1 MNHQIISVNLHDTLI
16 YLFFSTLFP
25 HFADQGYTNIK
36 NNVNIKNSQGL
47 DRMQKHL
54 LLPLFLSIGL
64 LMQGCGSK
72 EAAQPETPPAKVSV
86 LNIQPQSVNFSENLP
101 ARVQAFRTAEIRPQV
116 GGIIEKVLFTQ
127 GSEVKAGQAL
137 YKINSE
143 TFQADVNSNRASLNK
158 AEAEVARLK
167 VQLERYQQLLPSN
180 AISKQEVSNAQAEY
194 RQALADV
201 AQMKALLTRQNL
213 NLQYATVRAPIS
225 GRIGQS
231 FVTEG
236 ALVGQGDSNK
246 MATVQQI
253 DKVYVDIKQSIS
265 EYERLQTALQNGELS
280 ANDQKTFR
288 ISNSHGQPY
297 NVTARMLFEDINV
310 DPETGDV
317 TIRIEVNNPER
328 KLLPGMY
335 VRVDINRASVPQALL
350 IPAQA
355 IQRNINGEPQVYVI
369 NTKGTADI
377 RPIELGQQYEQYYIA
392 NKGLKAGDKVVVEGI
407 ERIQPNQKL
416 ELSVWKVPVNTTANS
431 SVHAESAAT
440 QGAQ

>member
-1 MNHQIISVNLHDTLI
+1 
-16 YLFFSTLFP
+16 
-25 HFADQGYTNIK
+25 
-36 NNVNIKNSQGL
+36 
-47 DRMQKHL
+47 MQKHL

-64 LMQGCGSK
+64 ILQGCGSEQVTQA
-72 EAAQPETPPAKVSV
+72 EAAPAKVSV
-86 LNIQPQSVNFSENLP
+86 LNMQPQSVNFSENLP

-143 TFQADVNSNRASLNK
+143 IFQADVNSNQASLNK

-167 VQLERYQQLLPSN
+167 VQLARYEQLLPSN

-236 ALVGQGDSNK
+236 ALVSQGDTNT

-253 DKVYVDIKQSIS
+253 DKVYVDVKQSIS
-265 EYERLQTALQNGELS
+265 EYERLQAALQSGELS
-280 ANDQKTFR
+280 ANNEKAVR

-297 NVTARMLFEDINV
+297 KVSAKMLFEDINV

-317 TIRIEVNNPER
+317 TIRIEVQNPER

-335 VRVDINRASVPQALL
+335 VRVNIDRASVPQALL
-350 IPAQA
+350 VPAQA
-355 IQRNINGEPQVYVI
+355 IQRNINGDPQVYVI

-392 NKGLKAGDKVVVEGI
+392 NKGLKTGDKVVVEGV
-407 ERIQPNQKL
+407 ERIQANQKL
-416 ELSVWKVPVNTTANS
+416 QLTTWKVPSSNNS
-431 SVHAESAAT
+431 TSPMT
-440 QGAQ
+440 QGAK

>member
-1 MNHQIISVNLHDTLI
+1 
-16 YLFFSTLFP
+16 
-25 HFADQGYTNIK
+25 
-36 NNVNIKNSQGL
+36 
-47 DRMQKHL
+47 MQKHL

-64 LMQGCGSK
+64 ILQGCGSEQATQA
-72 EAAQPETPPAKVSV
+72 EAAPAKVSV

-143 TFQADVNSNRASLNK
+143 IFQADVNSNQASLNK

-167 VQLERYQQLLPSN
+167 VQLARYEQLLPSN

-236 ALVGQGDSNK
+236 ALVSQGDTNT

-253 DKVYVDIKQSIS
+253 DKVYVDVKQSIS
-265 EYERLQTALQNGELS
+265 EYERLQVALQSGELS
-280 ANDQKTFR
+280 ANNEKTVR

-297 NVTARMLFEDINV
+297 KVSAKMLFEDINV

-317 TIRIEVNNPER
+317 TIRIEVQNPER

-335 VRVDINRASVPQALL
+335 VRVNIDRASVPQALL
-350 IPAQA
+350 VPAQA
-355 IQRNINGEPQVYVI
+355 IQRNINGDPQVYVI
-369 NTKGTADI
+369 NAKGTADI

-392 NKGLKAGDKVVVEGI
+392 NKGLKTGDKVVVEGV
-407 ERIQPNQKL
+407 ERIQANQKL
-416 ELSVWKVPVNTTANS
+416 QLTTWKVPSSNNS
-431 SVHAESAAT
+431 TSPMT
-440 QGAQ
+440 QGAK

>member
-1 MNHQIISVNLHDTLI
+1 
-16 YLFFSTLFP
+16 
-25 HFADQGYTNIK
+25 
-36 NNVNIKNSQGL
+36 
-47 DRMQKHL
+47 MQKHL

-64 LMQGCGSK
+64 ILQGCGSEQATQV
-72 EAAQPETPPAKVSV
+72 EAAPAKVSV

-143 TFQADVNSNRASLNK
+143 IFQADVNSNQASLNK

-167 VQLERYQQLLPSN
+167 VQLARYEQLLPSN

-236 ALVGQGDSNK
+236 ALVSQGDTNT

-253 DKVYVDIKQSIS
+253 DKVYVDVKQSIS
-265 EYERLQTALQNGELS
+265 EYERLQVALQSGELS
-280 ANDQKTFR
+280 ANNEKTVR

-297 NVTARMLFEDINV
+297 KVSAKMLFEDINV

-317 TIRIEVNNPER
+317 TIRIEVQNPER

-335 VRVDINRASVPQALL
+335 VRVNIDRASVPQALL
-350 IPAQA
+350 VPAQA
-355 IQRNINGEPQVYVI
+355 IQRNINGDPQVYVI
-369 NTKGTADI
+369 NAKGKADI

-392 NKGLKAGDKVVVEGI
+392 NKGLKTGDKVVVEGV
-407 ERIQPNQKL
+407 ERIQANQKL
-416 ELSVWKVPVNTTANS
+416 ELATWKAPSSNNS
-431 SVHAESAAT
+431 TSPMT
-440 QGAQ
+440 QGAK

>member
-16 YLFFSTLFP
+16 YLLFSTLFP

-72 EAAQPETPPAKVSV
+72 EAAQPETLPAKVSV

-369 NTKGTADI
+369 NAKGTADI

-416 ELSVWKVPVNTTANS
+416 ELSVWKVPVNTTANT
-431 SVHAESAAT
+431 SVHAKSAAT

>member
-1 MNHQIISVNLHDTLI
+1 
-16 YLFFSTLFP
+16 
-25 HFADQGYTNIK
+25 
-36 NNVNIKNSQGL
+36 
-47 DRMQKHL
+47 MQKHL

-64 LMQGCGSK
+64 VLQACDSK
-72 EAAQPETPPAKVSV
+72 DAAQTEAPPAKVTV

-143 TFQADVNSNRASLNK
+143 TFQADVNSNQASLHK
-158 AEAEVARLK
+158 AEAEVVRLK
-167 VQLERYQQLLPSN
+167 VQLERYEQLLPSN

-201 AQMKALLTRQNL
+201 AQMNALLTRQNL
-213 NLQYATVRAPIS
+213 NLKYATVRAPIS

-236 ALVGQGDSNK
+236 ALVGQGDANT
-246 MATVQQI
+246 MAIVQQI
-253 DKVYVDIKQSIS
+253 DKVYVDVKQSIS
-265 EYERLQTALQNGELS
+265 DYERLQSALQSGELS
-280 ANDQKTFR
+280 ANNEKTIR
-288 ISNSHGQPY
+288 ISNSHGHPY
-297 NVTARMLFEDINV
+297 NVSAKMLFEDINV

-317 TIRIEVNNPER
+317 TIRIEVQNPER

-335 VRVDINRASVPQALL
+335 VRVNIDRASVPQALL
-350 IPAQA
+350 VPAQA
-355 IQRNINGEPQVYVI
+355 IQRNINGDPQVYVI
-369 NTKGTADI
+369 NAKGAADI
-377 RPIELGQQYEQYYIA
+377 RPIELGQQYEQFYIVS
-392 NKGLKAGDKVVVEGI
+392 KGLKAGDKIVVEGV

-416 ELSVWKVPVNTTANS
+416 ELAAWKAPASSNS
-431 SVHAESAAT
+431 TVSAT

>member
-1 MNHQIISVNLHDTLI
+1 M
-16 YLFFSTLFP
+16 P
-25 HFADQGYTNIK
+25 
-36 NNVNIKNSQGL
+36 
-47 DRMQKHL
+47 KHL

-64 LMQGCGSK
+64 LLQGCGS
-72 EAAQPETPPAKVSV
+72 EQAAQAKVAPAKVSV
-86 LNIQPQSVNFSENLP
+86 LNLQQQSVNFSENLP

-143 TFQADVNSNRASLNK
+143 TFQADVNSNQASLNK

-167 VQLERYQQLLPSN
+167 VQLERYEQLLPSN
-180 AISKQEVSNAQAEY
+180 AISKQEVSNAQAAY

-236 ALVGQGDSNK
+236 ALVSQGDTNT

-253 DKVYVDIKQSIS
+253 NKVYVDVKQSIS
-265 EYERLQTALQNGELS
+265 EYERLQTALQSGELS
-280 ANDQKTFR
+280 ANNEKTVR

-297 NVTARMLFEDINV
+297 KVSAKMLFEDINV

-317 TIRIEVNNPER
+317 TIRIEVQNPER

-335 VRVDINRASVPQALL
+335 VRVNIDRASVPQALL
-350 IPAQA
+350 VPAQA

-369 NTKGTADI
+369 NAKGAADI
-377 RPIELGQQYEQYYIA
+377 RPIELGQQYEQFYIVS
-392 NKGLKAGDKVVVEGI
+392 KGLKAGDKVVVEGI

-416 ELSVWKVPVNTTANS
+416 ELATWKAPALSNS
-431 SVHAESAAT
+431 TLPAT

>member
-1 MNHQIISVNLHDTLI
+1 
-16 YLFFSTLFP
+16 
-25 HFADQGYTNIK
+25 
-36 NNVNIKNSQGL
+36 
-47 DRMQKHL
+47 MQKHL

-64 LMQGCGSK
+64 ILQGCGSQ
-72 EAAQPETPPAKVSV
+72 ETAQAEPAPAKVSV
-86 LNIQPQSVNFSENLP
+86 LSIQSQSVNFSENLP

-116 GGIIEKVLFTQ
+116 GGIIERVLFKQ
-127 GSEVKAGQAL
+127 GSEVRAGQAL

-143 TFQADVNSNRASLNK
+143 TFEADVNSNRASLNK

-167 VQLERYQQLLPSN
+167 VQLDRYEQLLPSN
-180 AISKQEVSNAQAEY
+180 AISKQEVSNAQAQY

-236 ALVGQGDSNK
+236 ALVGQGDANT
-246 MATVQQI
+246 MATIQQI
-253 DKVYVDIKQSIS
+253 DKVYVDVKQSIS
-265 EYERLQTALQNGELS
+265 DYERLQAALKTGELS
-280 ANDQKTFR
+280 ANSEKTVR
-288 ISNSHGQPY
+288 ISNSHGQEY
-297 NVTARMLFEDINV
+297 NVTAKMLFEDINV

-317 TIRIEVNNPER
+317 TFRIEVNNTER

-335 VRVDINRASVPQALL
+335 VRVNIDRASIPQALL
-350 IPAQA
+350 VPAQA

-369 NTKGTADI
+369 NAKGSAEI
-377 RPIELGQQYEQYYIA
+377 RPIEIGQQYEQYYIA
-392 NKGLKAGDKVVVEGI
+392 NKGLKVGDKVVVEGM

-416 ELSVWKVPVNTTANS
+416 AMTTWKKPASENSASNVETKLSTN
-431 SVHAESAAT
+431 
-440 QGAQ
+440 QGAQP

>member
-1 MNHQIISVNLHDTLI
+1 
-16 YLFFSTLFP
+16 
-25 HFADQGYTNIK
+25 
-36 NNVNIKNSQGL
+36 
-47 DRMQKHL
+47 MQKHL

-64 LMQGCGSK
+64 ILQGCGSQ
-72 EAAQPETPPAKVSV
+72 ETAQAEPAPAKVSV
-86 LNIQPQSVNFSENLP
+86 LSIQSQSVNFSENLP

-116 GGIIEKVLFTQ
+116 GGIIERVLFKQ
-127 GSEVKAGQAL
+127 GSEVRAGQAL

-143 TFQADVNSNRASLNK
+143 TFEADVNSNRASLNK

-167 VQLERYQQLLPSN
+167 VQLDRYEQLLPSN
-180 AISKQEVSNAQAEY
+180 AISKQEVSNAQAQY

-236 ALVGQGDSNK
+236 ALVGQGDANT
-246 MATVQQI
+246 MAKIQQI
-253 DKVYVDIKQSIS
+253 DRVYVDVKQSIS
-265 EYERLQTALQNGELS
+265 EYERLQAALKTGELS
-280 ANDQKTFR
+280 ANSEKTVR
-288 ISNSHGQPY
+288 ISNSHGQEY
-297 NVTARMLFEDINV
+297 NVTAKMLFEDINV

-317 TIRIEVNNPER
+317 TFRIEVNNTER

-335 VRVDINRASVPQALL
+335 VRVNIDRASIPQALL
-350 IPAQA
+350 VPAQA

-369 NTKGTADI
+369 NAKGSAEI
-377 RPIELGQQYEQYYIA
+377 RPIEIGQQYEQYYIA
-392 NKGLKAGDKVVVEGI
+392 NKGLKVGDKVVVEGM

-416 ELSVWKVPVNTTANS
+416 AMTTWKKPASENS
-431 SVHAESAAT
+431 ASNVETKPST
-440 QGAQ
+440 NQGAQP

>member
-16 YLFFSTLFP
+16 YLLFSTLFP

-369 NTKGTADI
+369 NAKGTADI

>member
-369 NTKGTADI
+369 NAKGTADI

-416 ELSVWKVPVNTTANS
+416 ELSVWKVPVNTTANN
-431 SVHAESAAT
+431 SVHTESAAT

>member
-1 MNHQIISVNLHDTLI
+1 
-16 YLFFSTLFP
+16 
-25 HFADQGYTNIK
+25 
-36 NNVNIKNSQGL
+36 
-47 DRMQKHL
+47 MQKHL

-72 EAAQPETPPAKVSV
+72 EAAQPETPSAKVSV

-369 NTKGTADI
+369 NAKGTADI

-416 ELSVWKVPVNTTANS
+416 ELSVWKVPVNTTANT
-431 SVHAESAAT
+431 SVHAKSAAT

>member
-1 MNHQIISVNLHDTLI
+1 M
-16 YLFFSTLFP
+16 P
-25 HFADQGYTNIK
+25 
-36 NNVNIKNSQGL
+36 
-47 DRMQKHL
+47 KHL

-64 LMQGCGSK
+64 ILQGCGS
-72 EAAQPETPPAKVSV
+72 EQAAQAKVAPAKVSI
-86 LNIQPQSVNFSENLP
+86 LNLQPQSINFSENLP

-143 TFQADVNSNRASLNK
+143 TFQADVNSNQASLNK

-167 VQLERYQQLLPSN
+167 VQLERYEKLLPSN
-180 AISKQEVSNAQAEY
+180 AISKQEVSNAQAAY

-236 ALVGQGDSNK
+236 ALVSQGDTNT

-253 DKVYVDIKQSIS
+253 DKVYVDVKQSIS
-265 EYERLQTALQNGELS
+265 EYERLQAALQSGELS
-280 ANDQKTFR
+280 ANNEKTVR

-297 NVTARMLFEDINV
+297 KVSAKMLFEDINV

-317 TIRIEVNNPER
+317 TIRIEVQNPER

-335 VRVDINRASVPQALL
+335 VRVNIDRASVPQALL
-350 IPAQA
+350 VPAQA

-369 NTKGTADI
+369 NAKGAADI
-377 RPIELGQQYEQYYIA
+377 RPIELGQQYEQFYIVS
-392 NKGLKAGDKVVVEGI
+392 KGLKAGDKVVVEGV

-416 ELSVWKVPVNTTANS
+416 ELAMWKAPASSNS
-431 SVHAESAAT
+431 TLPAT
-440 QGAQ
+440 QGAR

>member
-1 MNHQIISVNLHDTLI
+1 
-16 YLFFSTLFP
+16 
-25 HFADQGYTNIK
+25 
-36 NNVNIKNSQGL
+36 
-47 DRMQKHL
+47 MQKHL

-64 LMQGCGSK
+64 ILQGCGSEQVTQA
-72 EAAQPETPPAKVSV
+72 EAAPAKVSV

-143 TFQADVNSNRASLNK
+143 IFQADVNSNQASLNK

-167 VQLERYQQLLPSN
+167 VQLARYEQLLPSN

-236 ALVGQGDSNK
+236 ALVSQGDTNT

-253 DKVYVDIKQSIS
+253 DKVYVDVKQSIS
-265 EYERLQTALQNGELS
+265 EYERLQVALQSGELS
-280 ANDQKTFR
+280 ANNEKTVR

-297 NVTARMLFEDINV
+297 KVSAKMLFEDINV

-317 TIRIEVNNPER
+317 TIRIEVQNPER

-335 VRVDINRASVPQALL
+335 VRVNIDRASVPQALL
-350 IPAQA
+350 VPAQA
-355 IQRNINGEPQVYVI
+355 IQRNINGDPQVYVI
-369 NTKGTADI
+369 NAKGTADI

-392 NKGLKAGDKVVVEGI
+392 NKGLKTGDKVVVEGI
-407 ERIQPNQKL
+407 ERIQANQKL
-416 ELSVWKVPVNTTANS
+416 QLTTWKAPSSNNS
-431 SVHAESAAT
+431 TSPMT
-440 QGAQ
+440 QGAK

>member
-1 MNHQIISVNLHDTLI
+1 
-16 YLFFSTLFP
+16 
-25 HFADQGYTNIK
+25 
-36 NNVNIKNSQGL
+36 
-47 DRMQKHL
+47 
-54 LLPLFLSIGL
+54 
-64 LMQGCGSK
+64 MQGCGSK
-72 EAAQPETPPAKVSV
+72 EAAQPETPPAKHVYKHSV
-86 LNIQPQSVNFSENLP
+86 RLKF
-101 ARVQAFRTAEIRPQV
+101 AQV

-265 EYERLQTALQNGELS
+265 EYERLQTALQNVMVNPITLQQEC
-280 ANDQKTFR
+280 
-288 ISNSHGQPY
+288 
-297 NVTARMLFEDINV
+297 LFEDINV

-369 NTKGTADI
+369 NAKGTADI
-377 RPIELGQQYEQYYIA
+377 RQSTGANNMSNITLPI
-392 NKGLKAGDKVVVEGI
+392 KV
-407 ERIQPNQKL
+407 
-416 ELSVWKVPVNTTANS
+416 
-431 SVHAESAAT
+431 
-440 QGAQ
+440 

>member
-1 MNHQIISVNLHDTLI
+1 
-16 YLFFSTLFP
+16 
-25 HFADQGYTNIK
+25 
-36 NNVNIKNSQGL
+36 
-47 DRMQKHL
+47 MQKHL

-64 LMQGCGSK
+64 ILQGCGSQ
-72 EAAQPETPPAKVSV
+72 ETAQAEPAPAKVSV
-86 LNIQPQSVNFSENLP
+86 LSIQSQSVNFSENLP

-116 GGIIEKVLFTQ
+116 GGIIERVLFKQ
-127 GSEVKAGQAL
+127 GSEVRAGQAL

-143 TFQADVNSNRASLNK
+143 TFEADVNSNRASLNK

-167 VQLERYQQLLPSN
+167 VQLDRYEQLLPSN
-180 AISKQEVSNAQAEY
+180 AISKQEVSNAQAQY

-236 ALVGQGDSNK
+236 ALVGQGDANT
-246 MATVQQI
+246 MATIQQI
-253 DKVYVDIKQSIS
+253 DKVYVDVKQSIS
-265 EYERLQTALQNGELS
+265 EYERLQAALKTGELS
-280 ANDQKTFR
+280 ANSEKTVR
-288 ISNSHGQPY
+288 ISNSHGQEY
-297 NVTARMLFEDINV
+297 NVTAKMLFEDINV

-317 TIRIEVNNPER
+317 TFRIEVNNTER

-335 VRVDINRASVPQALL
+335 VRVNIDRASIPQALL
-350 IPAQA
+350 VPAQA

-369 NTKGTADI
+369 NAKGAADV
-377 RPIELGQQYEQYYIA
+377 RPIEIGQQYEQYYIA
-392 NKGLKAGDKVVVEGI
+392 NKGLKVGDKVVVEGM

-416 ELSVWKVPVNTTANS
+416 AMTTWKKPASENSASNVETKLSTN
-431 SVHAESAAT
+431 
-440 QGAQ
+440 QGAQP

>member
-1 MNHQIISVNLHDTLI
+1 
-16 YLFFSTLFP
+16 
-25 HFADQGYTNIK
+25 
-36 NNVNIKNSQGL
+36 
-47 DRMQKHL
+47 MQKHL

-64 LMQGCGSK
+64 ILQGCGSEQATQA
-72 EAAQPETPPAKVSV
+72 EAAPAKVSV

-116 GGIIEKVLFTQ
+116 GGIIEEVLFTQ

-143 TFQADVNSNRASLNK
+143 IFQADVNSNQASLNK

-167 VQLERYQQLLPSN
+167 VQLARYEQLLPSN

-231 FVTEG
+231 F
-236 ALVGQGDSNK
+236 A

-253 DKVYVDIKQSIS
+253 DKVYVDVKQSIS
-265 EYERLQTALQNGELS
+265 EYERLQVALQSGELS
-280 ANDQKTFR
+280 ANNEKTVR

-297 NVTARMLFEDINV
+297 KVSAKMLFEDINV

-317 TIRIEVNNPER
+317 TIRIEVQNPER

-335 VRVDINRASVPQALL
+335 VRVNIDRASVPQALL
-350 IPAQA
+350 VPAQA
-355 IQRNINGEPQVYVI
+355 IQRNINGDPQVYVI

-392 NKGLKAGDKVVVEGI
+392 NRGLKTGDKVVVEGV
-407 ERIQPNQKL
+407 ERIQANQKL
-416 ELSVWKVPVNTTANS
+416 QLTTWKAPSSNNS
-431 SVHAESAAT
+431 TSPMT
-440 QGAQ
+440 QGAK

>member
-1 MNHQIISVNLHDTLI
+1 
-16 YLFFSTLFP
+16 
-25 HFADQGYTNIK
+25 
-36 NNVNIKNSQGL
+36 
-47 DRMQKHL
+47 MQKHL

-64 LMQGCGSK
+64 VIQGCSSEEK
-72 EAAQPETPPAKVSV
+72 KPVEAPPAKVTV
-86 LNIQPQSVNFSENLP
+86 LSLKPQSVNFSENLP
-101 ARVQAFRTAEIRPQV
+101 ARVHAFRTAEIRPQV

-143 TFQADVNSNRASLNK
+143 TFQADVRSNQASLNK

-201 AQMKALLTRQNL
+201 AQMKALLARQNL

-236 ALVGQGDSNK
+236 ALVSQGDTNTL
-246 MATVQQI
+246 ATIQQI
-253 DKVYVDIKQSIS
+253 DKVYVDVKQSIG

-280 ANDQKTFR
+280 ANSDKTVR
-288 ISNSHGQPY
+288 ISNSHGQFY
-297 NVTARMLFEDINV
+297 NVSAKMLFEDINV

-335 VRVDINRASVPQALL
+335 VRVNIDRASVPQALL
-350 IPAQA
+350 VPSQA
-355 IQRNINGEPQVYVI
+355 IQRNNNGDPQVYVI
-369 NTKGTADI
+369 NAKGLADI
-377 RPIELGQQYEQYYIA
+377 RPIELGQQYEQFYLV
-392 NKGLKAGDKVVVEGI
+392 NKGLKVGDKVIVEGI
-407 ERIQPNQKL
+407 DRIKPNQKL
-416 ELSVWKVPVNTTANS
+416 EITNWKAPS
-431 SVHAESAAT
+431 T

>member
-1 MNHQIISVNLHDTLI
+1 
-16 YLFFSTLFP
+16 
-25 HFADQGYTNIK
+25 
-36 NNVNIKNSQGL
+36 
-47 DRMQKHL
+47 MQKHL

-64 LMQGCGSK
+64 ILHGCGSQ
-72 EAAQPETPPAKVSV
+72 ETAQAEPAPAKVSV
-86 LNIQPQSVNFSENLP
+86 LSIQSQSVNFSENLP

-116 GGIIEKVLFTQ
+116 GGIIERVLFKQ
-127 GSEVKAGQAL
+127 GSEVRAGQAL

-143 TFQADVNSNRASLNK
+143 TFEADVNSNRASLNK

-167 VQLERYQQLLPSN
+167 VQLDRYEQLLPSN
-180 AISKQEVSNAQAEY
+180 AISKQEVSNAQAQY

-236 ALVGQGDSNK
+236 ALVGQGDANT
-246 MATVQQI
+246 MATIQQI
-253 DKVYVDIKQSIS
+253 DRVYVDVKQSIS
-265 EYERLQTALQNGELS
+265 EYERLQAALKTGELS
-280 ANDQKTFR
+280 ANSEKTVR
-288 ISNSHGQPY
+288 ISNSHGQEY
-297 NVTARMLFEDINV
+297 NVTAKMLFEDINV

-317 TIRIEVNNPER
+317 TFRIEVNNTER

-335 VRVDINRASVPQALL
+335 VRVNIDRASIPQALL
-350 IPAQA
+350 VPAQA

-369 NTKGTADI
+369 NAKGSAEI
-377 RPIELGQQYEQYYIA
+377 RPIEIGQQYEQYYIA
-392 NKGLKAGDKVVVEGI
+392 NKGLKVGDKVVVEGM

-416 ELSVWKVPVNTTANS
+416 AMTTWKKPASENSASNVETKLSTN
-431 SVHAESAAT
+431 
-440 QGAQ
+440 QGAQP

>member
-1 MNHQIISVNLHDTLI
+1 
-16 YLFFSTLFP
+16 
-25 HFADQGYTNIK
+25 
-36 NNVNIKNSQGL
+36 
-47 DRMQKHL
+47 MQKHL

-64 LMQGCGSK
+64 VIQGCSSE
-72 EAAQPETPPAKVSV
+72 EAKQPEVAPAKVSV
-86 LNIQPQSVNFSENLP
+86 LSLQPQSVNFSENLP

-137 YKINSE
+137 YKINAE
-143 TFQADVNSNRASLNK
+143 TFQADVNSNKASLNK

-167 VQLERYQQLLPSN
+167 VQLERYEQLLPSN

-236 ALVGQGDSNK
+236 ALVSQGDTKNL
-246 MATVQQI
+246 ATIQQI
-253 DKVYVDIKQSIS
+253 DKVYVDVKQSIG

-280 ANDQKTFR
+280 ANSDKTVR
-288 ISNSHGQPY
+288 IANSHGQFY
-297 NVTARMLFEDINV
+297 NVSAKMLFEDINV

-317 TIRIEVNNPER
+317 TIRIVVNNPER

-335 VRVDINRASVPQALL
+335 VRVSIDRASVPQALL
-350 IPAQA
+350 VPAQA
-355 IQRNINGEPQVYVI
+355 IQRNNNGDPQVYVI
-369 NTKGTADI
+369 NAKGLADI
-377 RPIELGQQYEQYYIA
+377 RPIELGQQYEQFYLV
-392 NKGLKAGDKVVVEGI
+392 NKGLKVGDKVIVEGI
-407 ERIQPNQKL
+407 DRIQPNQKL
-416 ELSVWKVPVNTTANS
+416 EISKWKAPI
-431 SVHAESAAT
+431 T